1 MTVLLTLPLRSR
13 GTSGVVPPGDA
24 REETQTMDVLLPIT
38 SYPAV
43 VSNVGLGRAL
53 SLSVRL
59 GARVNALVQE
69 MEIAPSSASGEALLG
84 ASDIALGVEALNRDR
99 ARNARK
105 WVEERAASLELP
117 LEVAAL
123 RPADVHRLSATD

>member
-1 MTVLLTLPLRSR
+1 
-13 GTSGVVPPGDA
+13 
-24 REETQTMDVLLPIT
+24 MDVLLPIT

-123 RPADVHRLSATD
+123 RPADVHRLSATDHPVS